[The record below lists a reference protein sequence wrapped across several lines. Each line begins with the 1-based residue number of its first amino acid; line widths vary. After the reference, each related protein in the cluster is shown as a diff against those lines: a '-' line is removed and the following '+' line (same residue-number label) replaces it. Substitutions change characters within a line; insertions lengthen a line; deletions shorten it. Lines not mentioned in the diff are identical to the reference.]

1 MFRTVSI
8 IALSWHEVFI
18 TSTPREGTYELLAKV
33 NRQLILSLMG
43 MVVAVNEMRKIHYI
57 PLNWKRC
64 NKRNEKCFHFIN
76 IIHSPNNSEASE
88 FLVPPHPAK
97 TTANRNTAMS
107 CQFQRPEMSSY
118 NIAWTEGWKF
128 PRYIWIQFSENC
140 YNISVMW
147 LCFQIIFLK
156 LNFLKCFV
164 RGKFKPNIF
173 MFICIINF

>member
-18 TSTPREGTYELLAKV
+18 TSTPREGTYELLAKG
-33 NRQLILSLMG
+33 NWQLILSLMG
-43 MVVAVNEMRKIHYI
+43 MVMAVNEMRKIHYI

-97 TTANRNTAMS
+97 ATANRNTAMS
-107 CQFQRPEMSSY
+107 CQFQRPEVSSY

-128 PRYIWIQFSENC
+128 PRYMDSIFWKLKQHFCDVVVLPNHFPKIKFP
-140 YNISVMW
+140 
-147 LCFQIIFLK
+147 QIF
-156 LNFLKCFV
+156 CSREV
-164 RGKFKPNIF
+164 
-173 MFICIINF
+173 